1 MNKKKILISC
11 NMGIQHFYF
20 TKAFIEKYQEKFEIK
35 VLFQSHLEK
44 QNKLTRAFNIIKK
57 DGLLKLLRKI
67 VCNNQYGKI
76 SQIQQKEIYQNFYGE
91 VDLDFFM
98 STLGR
103 GNVYISSD
111 VNSKESID
119 LVKEFSPDIFLLQGG
134 KLLKDDFIKTL
145 HKSYILHLHLG
156 IVPYYRGGN
165 SQFWSIY
172 NNAVNENGFTIQSV
186 DLGIDTGAI
195 YIRKSIIDFN
205 HLDNHHTMYCKTQL
219 AGIDAIKSLIDYYVE
234 NNYIPKPK
242 NVSEKGF
249 NYTGK
254 MVTESAKEY
263 VNLNTKRV
271 MEQYSKSNKSIVFED
286 ISVI

>member
-1 MNKKKILISC
+1 MSKKKILISC

-20 TKAFIEKYQEKFEIK
+20 AKAFIEKYNDKFEIK

-44 QNKLTRAFNIIKK
+44 QNKLTRALNIIKK
-57 DGLLKLLRKI
+57 EGFLKLLRKI
-67 VCNNQYGKI
+67 VCNNQNGRI
-76 SQIQQKEIYQNFYGE
+76 FQIQQKEIYQKFYGE
-91 VDLDFFM
+91 IDLEFFM
-98 STLGR
+98 KILGKD
-103 GNVYISSD
+103 NVYISSD
-111 VNSKESID
+111 VNSKESVDI
-119 LVKEFSPDIFLLQGG
+119 VREFCPDIFLLQGG
-134 KLLKDDFIKTL
+134 KLLKNDFIKAL
-145 HKSYILHLHLG
+145 YKAYILHLHLG
-156 IVPYYRGGN
+156 VVPYYRGGN

-195 YIRKSIIDFN
+195 YIRKSIVDFDES
-205 HLDNHHTMYCKTQL
+205 DNHHTMYCKTQL
-219 AGIDAIKSLIDYYVE
+219 AGIDAIKSLIDYFII
-234 NNYIPKPK
+234 NNNIPKPI

-263 VNLNTKRV
+263 VSLNTKRI
-271 MEQYSKSNKSIVFED
+271 MEHYSITDKNVVFED